1 MVFILLLL
9 KRGFSPKENF
19 TTQLITFMGRESLVI
34 YLAHV
39 VPIVVVNKLL
49 AFLSIKNIMV
59 YWVLHLSAI
68 SVQVAIF
75 WIYKTI
81 IRELKIIKEY
91 NLC

>member
-39 VPIVVVNKLL
+39 VPIVVVNRLL
-49 AFLSIKNIMV
+49 AFLSIKILWYIGYYTYQQSL
-59 YWVLHLSAI
+59 YWL
-68 SVQVAIF
+68 
-75 WIYKTI
+75 
-81 IRELKIIKEY
+81 
-91 NLC
+91 